1 MRRFSATFGKNLK
14 LLFRSRET
22 AFTIIFG
29 PILIILLV
37 GFAFMG
43 SSDDLAI
50 RVGVHAAADD
60 VFAERTIAALG
71 DDGFMVNVYGSEE
84 QCAQS
89 VKDGAAHACIAFTTA
104 TMAGAGTAGDDAT
117 GDAQDARDARPH
129 ATIYLD
135 PSRINLVDRIATTL
149 SKVIDVQSDSLRLAM
164 ASDAIARIGTARG
177 LISSD
182 INTTDAMLS
191 RLASV
196 SGNLSIAKRS
206 LEGITDTPVNIS
218 LKGVRGMQ
226 LGLAQKVGIAVE
238 IGNEAISDAIDMMR
252 ELEHDCDDCAN
263 ETIDAAQD
271 LRERLELVQ
280 ENLTR
285 LSEDQTAA
293 QLRDADYLLDVAM
306 DDIDTLTVRLA
317 EDSAARK
324 AITASVA
331 ASADDASDALSG
343 LRKVDASLRY
353 THDLLAGQQTDASS
367 MAMPISVS
375 VSSVVSTDEQSAF
388 TYPYLFIM
396 VMMFMGLLLAST
408 LVVVDKTSRA
418 RFRNFTTPTSD
429 GYHVF
434 VSFITAFAILVVEA
448 VAVLL
453 LSAVI
458 IAQYM
463 AQQFL
468 VGTLAMMTIICVSI
482 IIFTFI
488 GMIIGYLSRT
498 QEAAMIASI
507 SVGSVLLFVSNLLIP
522 IEGMAAATRL
532 ISGLNPYLVLSELLK
547 KSMLFG
553 VSAAQVTHDLV
564 PLFAL
569 VIVLLALTIMV
580 QRRNRRKYFRQD
592 GGLLA
597 PHIPSPLLIVGR
609 HVNNEVELLDCLD
622 HMTRAEFES
631 VVKSDD
637 NPIAAWVKTELR
649 NRSLSRQLRTTSKEK
664 MMLKLDKYLARHGK
678 HMKQ

>member
-22 AFTIIFG
+22 AFTVIFG

-71 DDGFMVNVYGSEE
+71 DDGFMVNVYGSKE

-104 TMAGAGTAGDDAT
+104 DAAGTGAADDN
-117 GDAQDARDARPH
+117 RPH

-164 ASDAIARIGTARG
+164 ASDAITRIGTARG
-177 LISSD
+177 LIASD

-196 SGNLSIAKRS
+196 SANLSVAKRS
-206 LEGITDTPVNIS
+206 LENIADTPVNIS

-238 IGNEAISDAIDMMR
+238 TGNDAISDAVDMIR
-252 ELEHDCDDCAN
+252 ELERDCEECAN
-263 ETIDAAQD
+263 GTIDAAKE
-271 LRERLELVQ
+271 LRESLELVQ
-280 ENLTR
+280 DNLTR
-285 LSEDQTAA
+285 LSEEQTAA

-306 DDIDTLTVRLA
+306 DDIDALTARLA
-317 EDSAARK
+317 QDSAARK
-324 AITASVA
+324 TIAASVA
-331 ASADDASDALSG
+331 ASADDASDALSD

-353 THDLLAGQQTDASS
+353 THDLLAGQRTDAAS
-367 MAMPISVS
+367 MTMPISVS
-375 VSSVVSTDEQSAF
+375 VSNVASTDDRSTF
-388 TYPYLFIM
+388 TYPYLFVM

-434 VSFITAFAILVVEA
+434 VSFVTAFAILVVEA
-448 VAVLL
+448 IAILL
-453 LSAVI
+453 VSAVI
-458 IAQYM
+458 M

-468 VGTLAMMTIICVSI
+468 VGTLAMMTIVCVSI
-482 IIFTFI
+482 VIFTFI

-522 IEGMAAATRL
+522 IEGMASATQV

-553 VSAAQVTHDLV
+553 VSAAQVVHDLTPIFV
-564 PLFAL
+564 LA
-569 VIVLLALTIMV
+569 IVLLALTILV

-597 PHIPSPLLIVGR
+597 PHIPSPLLIAGK

-622 HMTRAEFES
+622 HMTRAEFDS
-631 VVKSDD
+631 VVKTDD
-637 NPIAAWVKTELR
+637 NLIAAWVKTELR

-678 HMKQ
+678 HMKR